1 MLHQVDLKV
10 QLLAG
15 FAIIVASIA
24 EVETFLRFLLLIV
37 SIIYTI
43 YKIVD
48 RFKEKE
54 KEKKGIITKN
64 DDDDE

>member
-1 MLHQVDLKV
+1 MIHHVDLKV

-43 YKIVD
+43 YKIID

-54 KEKKGIITKN
+54 KEKKGIITKKN
-64 DDDDE
+64 DDDE

>member
-1 MLHQVDLKV
+1 MLHHVDLKV

-15 FAIIVASIA
+15 FAILVASIA

-43 YKIVD
+43 YKIID
-48 RFKEKE
+48 RFKEKA
-54 KEKKGIITKN
+54 KEKNGITTKHK
-64 DDDDE
+64 DDE

>member
-15 FAIIVASIA
+15 FAILVASTA

-37 SIIYTI
+37 SIVYTI
-43 YKIVD
+43 YKIID
-48 RFKEKE
+48 RFKEKA
-54 KEKKGIITKN
+54 KEKKGIITK